1 MFTRKTTLMINSCLI
16 GSGMLAWALAGRP
29 LMDNREIALAPNPFG
44 IKRSPYGEVF
54 AIAMQ
59 GGIDRAFHEG
69 VMGNCIHHLEDLQ
82 HDDKKAG
89 DGHLSLKD
97 RFQNTLTSL
106 SNLQE
111 VRTNPKPAGRALR
124 FQLRRDAEN
133 KLRFAYDLDPANYA
147 NYNSL
152 HFFLTEPSVG
162 TRPELTDSSVKLAED
177 TIAYCLKDENDPR
190 PALTA
195 AAACTNVLNLMFDDR
210 RNAKPKYS
218 TEQMRSYLTRL
229 DQCIA
234 RYDEISARWTATKSW
249 DLLSPQR
256 IAECEER
263 SKFIR
268 KIRDAAEK
276 AIQIFDGETANPQA
290 AN

>member
-1 MFTRKTTLMINSCLI
+1 MLTRHTTLLINSCLI
-16 GSGMLAWALAGRP
+16 GTGMLAWAFAGRP
-29 LMDNREIALAPNPFG
+29 LMSNNEIALAPNPLG
-44 IKRSPYGEVF
+44 IKQSPYGEVF

-69 VMGNCIHHLEDLQ
+69 VMGNCVHDIEDL
-82 HDDKKAG
+82 KSRENSGPKG
-89 DGHLSLKD
+89 TTTLKD
-97 RFQNTLTSL
+97 RFQNMLASL
-106 SNLQE
+106 GSLPE
-111 VRTNPKPAGRALR
+111 VRTNPKPAGKALR

-133 KLRFAYDLDPANYA
+133 KLRFAYNLDPANYA

-177 TIAYCLKDENDPR
+177 TISYCLRDQNDPR

-195 AAACTNVLNLMFDDR
+195 AAACTNVLNLMFDDH
-210 RNAKPKYS
+210 RNKTPKYS
-218 TEQMRSYLTRL
+218 IGQMRHYLVRL

-234 RYDEISARWTATKSW
+234 RYDEISARWTSSNSW
-249 DLLSPQR
+249 NLLSPQR
-256 IAECEER
+256 IEECDER
-263 SKFIR
+263 SHFIR

-276 AIQIFDGETANPQA
+276 TIQILEGGSAHSQA